1 VRPQESH
8 ARDERVLM
16 EARYRIRRDGAEF
29 LVNLNTR
36 VPTHTWRRVRFRCLA
51 PSCAASPSRR
61 CGAPGARA

>member
-1 VRPQESH
+1 
-8 ARDERVLM
+8 M
-16 EARYRIRRDGAEF
+16 EARYRIRRDGGEF

-36 VPTHTWRRVRFRCLA
+36 VPTHTWRRVRLRCLA